1 MSRLNKEVKEIESD
15 ILGRTE
21 QINEVARQT
30 ALKKLKTKFGED
42 VDYIG

>member
-1 MSRLNKEVKEIESD
+1 MDSVKCDAIVCQNRKMWAVC
-15 ILGRTE
+15 LTL
-21 QINEVARQT
+21 VARQT